1 MSLRRSMLFSLGG
14 ALPLDSV
21 YSTALFAY
29 GLRKLRN
36 AYTGACLR
44 VRNSVGALGDL
55 AFDSNGEVSTSSI
68 VTITTAGTGFTLSST
83 HTLSAFANGG
93 NVTVHTWYDQSTRN
107 RHITQSTVSSQPFL
121 MQNGNFR
128 LVDGKPSIFFPNIL
142 GRLQYTGACA
152 DYYNLVN
159 NLGSL
164 TIVKYVSTSVNFP
177 TNQISLYGV
186 ANFTTDSSSVSPTNC
201 TTYTAFHAFGI
212 PNQQASSSWL
222 GFGSR
227 TFPNYAE
234 SCGSSFPACAAHP
247 IIGIGASI
255 SNTNIH
261 DGSAGRIISI
271 TDRNANRTMSTYV
284 NGSLDFTRNYQC
296 SLIRFPIV
304 DRVSPTS
311 TTNLSFFFIGNP
323 NPRGYDNNGN
333 LATCGGDEID
343 YSFQEFI
350 AFDGTYNHIERSVI
364 EQNMGRYYNI
374 TV

>member
-93 NVTVHTWYDQSTRN
+93 DVTVHTWYDQSGGGRN
-107 RHITQSTVSSQPFL
+107 ITQSTTSSQPFL
-121 MQNGNFR
+121 MQSGSFR
-128 LVDGKPSIFFPNIL
+128 LVDSKPSIFFPYTTRQL
-142 GRLQYTGACA
+142 RYTGACA

-164 TIVKYVSTSVNFP
+164 TIVKYASTNINFDS
-177 TNQISLYGV
+177 NQISLWGIS
-186 ANFTTDSSSVSPTNC
+186 NFTTDSSSVPATDC
-201 TTYTAFHAFGI
+201 TSAAAFYTFGI
-212 PNQQASSSWL
+212 PNQQSTTKYF
-222 GFGSR
+222 GFASR
-227 TFPNYAE
+227 TTPNVVE
-234 SCGSSFPACAAHP
+234 TCGVTYPACAAHP
-247 IIGIGASI
+247 IIGIGTTM
-255 SNTNIH
+255 SNTDVH
-261 DGSAGRIISI
+261 DGSGGRIISVA
-271 TDRNANRTMSTYV
+271 DSNASKSMSTYI
-284 NGSLDFTRNYQC
+284 NGSFNFSKGYQC
-296 SLIRFPIV
+296 SLVRFPLIN
-304 DRVSPTS
+304 RVGISQS
-311 TTNLSFFFIGNP
+311 SFFFIGNANASSLP
-323 NPRGYDNNGN
+323 
-333 LATCGGDEID
+333 LTGGGPDID

-374 TV
+374 IV